1 MYNRERDER
10 DEILYKK
17 NETEIHG
24 CLIYFE
30 YSRKKKIEKINENGV
45 KLKFQGEIKYL

>member
-1 MYNRERDER
+1 MYNREGMKGMKFY
-10 DEILYKK
+10 IKK